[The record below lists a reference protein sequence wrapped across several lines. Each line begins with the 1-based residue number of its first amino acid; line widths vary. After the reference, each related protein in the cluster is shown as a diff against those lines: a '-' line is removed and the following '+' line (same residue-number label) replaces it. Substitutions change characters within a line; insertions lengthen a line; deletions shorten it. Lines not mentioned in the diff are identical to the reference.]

1 MRVGFDKGGKKSQTL
16 IIRGLTK
23 GRNVMALESHIAELR
38 DRHKALED
46 AIEAEIIH
54 PSSDDLH
61 IAELKKQRL
70 RLKEEIERLSGERS
84 AA

>member
-1 MRVGFDKGGKKSQTL
+1 
-16 IIRGLTK
+16 
-23 GRNVMALESHIAELR
+23 MALESHIAELR
-38 DRHKALED
+38 DRHKTLED
-46 AIEAEIIH
+46 AIEAEIHH